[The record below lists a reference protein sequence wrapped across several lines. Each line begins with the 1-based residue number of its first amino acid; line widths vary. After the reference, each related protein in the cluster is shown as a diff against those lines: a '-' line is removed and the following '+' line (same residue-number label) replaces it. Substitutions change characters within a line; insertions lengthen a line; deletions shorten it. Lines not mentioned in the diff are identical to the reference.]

1 MATESCGDREKLIE
15 FGNAF
20 AVIEA
25 IGNDSQG
32 KGLNLRN
39 RLFTGL
45 PVGHDP
51 RQVGHLGNPATIIF
65 AFKFN
70 PNDFTSLMKVYLQ
83 PRPQSRWSVSEEP
96 LSLHRCS
103 N

>member
-32 KGLNLRN
+32 KGLNFRKS
-39 RLFTGL
+39 LFTGL
-45 PVGHDP
+45 PVCHDP
-51 RQVGHLGNPATIIF
+51 RQIGHLGNPAAIIF
-65 AFKFN
+65 TLKFN
-70 PNDFTSLMKVYLQ
+70 PYDFILPIQVYL
-83 PRPQSRWSVSEEP
+83 RPKP
-96 LSLHRCS
+96 
-103 N
+103 